1 MVLPEDL
8 IKLWNKNT
16 NSLEG
21 ATLEA
26 MKEYLNLQDTLVEK
40 INQLIALSEKINN
53 EALKYNPEALFNYL
67 DMLVKDGQAVGL
79 CASQLE
85 ALIKASKAI
94 QIELKIERGDVYSNI
109 SVVEILHKVKKEL
122 ERRSMLDAKAR
133 EQEESSNCNFYNGL
147 RKTLPKEIRKEAPPE
162 IPMSNYPQI
171 RERWEKMIAN
181 GMGGTMS
188 PPIDYALE
196 ENVSFKENLKAIVQ
210 LLRVLLSK
218 GIFEV
223 EEFTS

>member
-67 DMLVKDGQAVGL
+67 DLLVKDGQARGL
-79 CASQLE
+79 GASQLE
-85 ALIKASKAI
+85 ALIKARKAI
-94 QIELKIERGDVYSNI
+94 QIELKIERGDIYSDI
-109 SVVEILHKVKKEL
+109 TVVEILRKVKKEL
-122 ERRSMLDAKAR
+122 ERRNMLDAKAR
-133 EQEESSNCNFYNGL
+133 EREESGNCNFYNDL
-147 RKTLPKEIRKEAPPE
+147 RETLPKEIREKAPPE
-162 IPMSNYPQI
+162 ITPS
-171 RERWEKMIAN
+171 K
-181 GMGGTMS
+181 
-188 PPIDYALE
+188 
-196 ENVSFKENLKAIVQ
+196 ENVPFKENLKAIVH
-210 LLRVLLSK
+210 LLKILLSE
-218 GIFEV
+218 GIFEGQ
-223 EEFTS
+223 EFTF